1 MFHIIMNADENYIKY
16 SAVLITSI
24 IKNTNLS
31 KKFKDF
37 CDQEDFRPLKDNNTL
52 DSYSYLKFDSL
63 NKEQQ
68 EEGYIFHILSNF
80 ISPKTEEKLRLLE
93 KELNN
98 IYPCKILIH
107 IFKDELFKDFPKSGA
122 AYSNYLSYYRLKIN
136 SVLDDNIKNCLYLD
150 SDMLCFF
157 DVREL
162 FAIDLK
168 DKIVASV
175 NDPGSKK
182 RKIKFKEKDK
192 KITFYFDK
200 NYFNAGFLLIN
211 FEKYK
216 KEKVEEKA
224 HELAK
229 KCFYIKAADQD
240 LLNFVLKNQILRLDF
255 AYNFNVIT
263 YVYAICKDENSN
275 RLNFTRE
282 EFNQSF
288 KNPKILHYG
297 EKPWKYLKSHI
308 NANGKNI
315 NDYWWDMAS
324 ITPIFNEELLEE
336 KKHIKEYLYAAALG
350 FMALK
355 FCNNYKFFKIASLVK
370 SKNDEKYLECIKEIK
385 DEEFGLCCVLGE
397 SIFYA
402 RRSNKGSFSVIL
414 KLLKII
420 FHYKKYGYRSRII

>member
-1 MFHIIMNADENYIKY
+1 MFHIIMSADENYIKY

-24 IKNTNLS
+24 IKNTDLS

-37 CDQEDFRPLKDNNTL
+37 CDKEDFIPLKNNNTL
-52 DSYSYLKFDSL
+52 DSYSYLKFDTL

-68 EEGYIFHILSNF
+68 KEGYIFHILSNF
-80 ISPKTEEKLRLLE
+80 ISPQTEEKLQFFE
-93 KELNN
+93 KELNS

-107 IFKDELFKDFPKSGA
+107 IFEDEFFKDFPKSGA
-122 AYSNYLSYYRLKIN
+122 AHSNYLSYYRLKIN
-136 SVLDDNIKNCLYLD
+136 SILDNNVKNCIYLD

-157 DVREL
+157 DIREL
-162 FAIDLK
+162 FALDLK
-168 DKIVASV
+168 DKIIACV

-182 RKIKFKEKDK
+182 RKIKFKEKNK
-192 KITFYFDK
+192 KITFYFDQ

-216 KEKVEEKA
+216 KEKIEEKT

-240 LLNFVLKNQILRLDF
+240 LLNFVLRNQILKLDF
-255 AYNFNVIT
+255 AYNFSIIT
-263 YVYAICKDENSN
+263 YAYAICRDENSN

-297 EKPWKYLKSHI
+297 EKPWKYLKSYI
-308 NANGKNI
+308 DANGKNI
-315 NDYWWDMAS
+315 NDHWWEMVNK
-324 ITPIFNEELLEE
+324 TPIFNKELLEE
-336 KKHIKEYLYAAALG
+336 KNNIKEYLYIAALG

-355 FCNNYKFFKIASLVK
+355 FYNDFKFFKIASLIK
-370 SKNDEKYLECIKEIK
+370 NKNDKKYLEYIKEIK
-385 DEEFGLCCVLGE
+385 DEEFGLCCILGE

-402 RRSNKGSFSVIL
+402 RKSNKGSFSVIL

-420 FHYKKYGYRSRII
+420 FHYKKYSHKSRII